1 MIFCQSKLNCLF
13 VSSASFRPE
22 EPVMAPPETDK
33 ATEKELQRI
42 RRLPENRVCP
52 NCLKEESLGFSAV
65 CTTFKTFICHDCKS
79 AHQSFSHRCKSI
91 QMSVWTLEEVK
102 ALDDCNGGGNAAAV
116 RKYLGKVTPKD
127 RVKQGSTLELYKRF
141 IQRAYVDQRWAD
153 DEPEAS
159 VPEAPQV
166 LPAPSSPETTEESKS
181 RPRKGRHRKRREKAA
196 NLQSDSAQVAP
207 DGLWQH
213 DVPGQSPSALGLEQE
228 SRYGACGR
236 REEHAAHAVQFFQG
250 PGLHEHYGSNPEE
263 THRKLLGALPRV
275 APQSP
280 PTPLSTSS
288 SVTVWSTPT
297 SKGVALPLD
306 PTNPWAED
314 VLRLCE
320 KQGQEVA
327 GRFDLSPAMAG
338 RRISMPTWGYSA
350 QAF

>member
-1 MIFCQSKLNCLF
+1 M
-13 VSSASFRPE
+13 
-22 EPVMAPPETDK
+22 
-33 ATEKELQRI
+33 ELAAGERNML
-42 RRLPENRVCP
+42 R
-52 NCLKEESLGFSAV
+52 
-65 CTTFKTFICHDCKS
+65 T
-79 AHQSFSHRCKSI
+79 RCS
-91 QMSVWTLEEVK
+91 
-102 ALDDCNGGGNAAAV
+102 
-116 RKYLGKVTPKD
+116 
-127 RVKQGSTLELYKRF
+127 
-141 IQRAYVDQRWAD
+141 
-153 DEPEAS
+153 
-159 VPEAPQV
+159 
-166 LPAPSSPETTEESKS
+166 
-181 RPRKGRHRKRREKAA
+181 
-196 NLQSDSAQVAP
+196 
-207 DGLWQH
+207 
-213 DVPGQSPSALGLEQE
+213 
-228 SRYGACGR
+228 
-236 REEHAAHAVQFFQG
+236 FFQG